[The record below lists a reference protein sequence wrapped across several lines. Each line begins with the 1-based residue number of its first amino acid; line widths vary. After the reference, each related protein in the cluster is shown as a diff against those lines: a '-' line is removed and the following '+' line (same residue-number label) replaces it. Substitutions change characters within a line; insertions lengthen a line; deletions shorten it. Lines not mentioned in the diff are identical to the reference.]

1 MKPTRDRTLLAC
13 LHCPKVTLLVLSL
26 MATVS
31 PQASATEAPPTATGP
46 QPNNATSTSGKEQGL
61 GTGETVVMSP
71 FEVDA
76 SAQRGYY
83 SPNTMAGTR
92 LNSKLEDLASSIA
105 VVTKEQ
111 MADFALLNINDV
123 FLYEASTEGTGT
135 YTEFSFDRS
144 GQAIDVT
151 SLEPNTSNRMRGVS
165 SANVAIGNFESS
177 GRVPIDPINIDAV
190 EISRG
195 PNSNIF
201 GLGKA
206 GGTVNVLPASANL
219 QRNRSELGL
228 RWDSYDGYRTS
239 LDLNR
244 TLVKG
249 KLAIRGS
256 GAFQH
261 EGFVRKPSG
270 TDSLLLNG
278 MVKYQP
284 FKMTNLTA
292 SYSKYRIAGVRANQ
306 VMPRDAVTAWKNAG
320 SPTYDNLTSRITI
333 NGVKGTTVYTPTTIP
348 TYLSRAG
355 GSGGANSNMA
365 IYGDGAVGYWGP
377 AHATPSN
384 VLSAGINTLGF
395 LNTAAPILT
404 NQPLFA
410 GDPSVTDKGIYDWTS
425 INLGAPNYLNEK
437 TETTTFGLEQFFINT
452 PRHVLALQAGFYK
465 ENSDKYRRDLI
476 GGATSQRAVG
486 AVYVD
491 PNEFF
496 PDGRPNPNVGRTFV
510 AAWIPNSYEEPLG
523 RENYRAILAYKLDL
537 RGEKNFLRW
546 LGMHQLSAYGE
557 YKEDTRRIIQYKDSV
572 ISNHP
577 WVTTTA
583 ALGPGRAQPA
593 DNKVNTYFRFYV
605 GDTKGANVDYAP
617 GPIKWGSYTY
627 TYGSA
632 TTGFRGTE
640 TATLGSAVTN
650 AGGTNGG
657 NNRRQILKTE
667 GVVLQSHLFKDRV
680 ITTFGLRHDRNYNKT
695 GVNQVFLPDGI
706 NIDMDAFNR
715 WSTGD
720 WRFNEGD
727 TKTAGVVVKPTRW
740 LNLHANV
747 SNSFLPQV
755 AAVNLQ
761 LAPVPDPSG
770 KGKDY
775 GFTLNLFSGKLVARF
790 NQYDMNQINSRAS
803 QSATLATRLW
813 MVDFEINNVA
823 LVPKA
828 TQWVARAHPTWTA
841 DQQNAEISRITGLDE
856 RYFRRVPDN
865 LTEVADVTSKGR
877 EIEIFY
883 NPTNYWTMKMNVTQ
897 TESIEAKVAPG
908 ITNWLAARL
917 PVWQALIDP
926 ELGVPWLTTNIY
938 DSSSALNRLTTQVTA
953 PLAVAKAVEG
963 KSRPQIRKYRV
974 NLISSYG
981 FEGLTDNRILKRLKV
996 GGGLRW
1002 EDKGAIGYYG
1012 VQTFPDVI
1020 TELDRNR
1027 PVYAPANLYVDAF
1040 VSYRMRLFSNKVGAT
1055 FQLNVRNLQE
1065 NGRLQAIAAY
1075 PNGTANGYRIID
1087 PRQFILSATFDL

>member
-1 MKPTRDRTLLAC
+1 VKAERFPLLSLATAKATLATACLLLA
-13 LHCPKVTLLVLSL
+13 
-26 MATVS
+26 
-31 PQASATEAPPTATGP
+31 PQSFSFGTETKAPG
-46 QPNNATSTSGKEQGL
+46 S
-61 GTGETVVMSP
+61 ETVLMSP

-76 SAQRGYY
+76 SGQKGYY

-111 MADFALLNINDV
+111 MADFALLNINDI

-135 YTEFSFDRS
+135 YTEFSFDRN

-151 SLEPNTSNRMRGVS
+151 SLEPNSANRIRGVS
-165 SANVAIGNFESS
+165 SANTAFGNFETT
-177 GRVPIDPINIDAV
+177 GRVPIDPVNIDAV

-244 TLVKG
+244 VLVKG
-249 KLAIRGS
+249 KLSIRGS
-256 GAFQH
+256 GVFQH

-284 FKMTNLTA
+284 FKKTVLTA
-292 SYSKYRIAGVRANQ
+292 SYSKYRIDGTRANM

-320 SPTYDNLTSRITI
+320 SPLWDNITNRITL
-333 NGVKGTTVYTPTTIP
+333 NGVKGATVYGNAANPIP
-348 TYLSRAG
+348 TYFTRAG
-355 GSGGANSNMA
+355 GSGSANSNMA
-365 IYGDGAVGYWGP
+365 VYQDGSVGYWGP
-377 AHATPSN
+377 PHAVTST
-384 VLSAGINTLGF
+384 VLSAGINTLAF
-395 LNTAAPILT
+395 VNTAAPILT

-425 INLGAPNYLNEK
+425 INLGAPNYLNER
-437 TETTTFGLEQFFINT
+437 TETITFGLEQFFINT

-465 ENSDKYRRDLI
+465 EKSAKYRRDLV

-491 PNEFF
+491 PNQFL
-496 PDGRPNPNVGRTFV
+496 PDGRTNPDVGRTFV
-510 AAWIPNSYEEPLG
+510 AAWIPNSYDEPLS

-583 ALGPGRAQPA
+583 SLGPGRAQPA

-605 GDTKGANVDYAP
+605 GDTNGANVDYAP
-617 GPIKWGSYTY
+617 SPFKYGSYTY

-640 TATLGSAVTN
+640 TATLGQAVTN
-650 AGGTNGG
+650 AGGTNGV

-667 GVVLQSHLFKDRV
+667 GLVLQSHLVKDRV
-680 ITTFGLRHDRNYNKT
+680 VTTVGFRHDRNYNKT

-706 NIDMDAFNR
+706 NIDMDAFNN

-720 WRFNEGD
+720 WRFNQGN

-761 LAPVPDPSG
+761 LEPVPDPSG

-803 QSATLATRLW
+803 QSATLASRLW

-828 TQWVARAHPTWTA
+828 TQWVARAHPEWTA
-841 DQQNAEISRITGLDE
+841 DQQNAEISKITGLEE

-865 LTEVADVTSKGR
+865 LTEVADVASKGT

-883 NPTNYWTMKMNVTQ
+883 NPTSYWTMKMNVTKN
-897 TESIEAKVAPG
+897 ESIEAKVAPG

-917 PVWQALIDP
+917 PVWEALIDP
-926 ELGVPWLTTNIY
+926 ELGVPWFTTNVY
-938 DSSSALNRLTTQVTA
+938 DSSSAFNRLTTQVTG
-953 PLAVAKAVEG
+953 PLQVAKAVEG

-974 NLISSYG
+974 NLITSYSLDG
-981 FEGLTDNRILKRLKV
+981 ITDNRILKRLKV
-996 GGGLRW
+996 GGGVRW

-1012 VQTFPDVI
+1012 VQEFPAVI

-1027 PVYAPANLYVDAF
+1027 PVYSKANLYVDAF
-1040 VSYRMRLFSNKVGAT
+1040 ASYRIKNFTHKVGAT
-1055 FQLNVRNLQE
+1055 FQLNVRNIQE
-1065 NGRLQAIAAY
+1065 DGRLQAIAAY